1 MVRILA
7 VHRTLPFL
15 TSPRINTKLLSS
27 ELEPMTDL
35 VKDLSDGVKL
45 IQLLVRPIPSDDRRV
60 HLIISLVQEIMSGTP
75 LGRYNPRPKMR
86 VQKAEVRN
94 MASFL
99 YFLTNTGT
107 DGHQRRMR
115 RKPSISS
122 VARMYG

>member
-45 IQLLVRPIPSDDRRV
+45 IQLLVRPISSDGRCI
-60 HLIISLVQEIMSGTP
+60 HLIISLLQEIMSGTP

-86 VQKAEVRN
+86 VQKAEVCG
-94 MASFL
+94 MASSSNL
-99 YFLTNTGT
+99 GAYTEIN
-107 DGHQRRMR
+107 GHHRRMPR
-115 RKPSISS
+115 RPWISS
-122 VARMYG
+122 VART